1 MEPINTPANFGNQED
16 DSINLKRY
24 LGLFLSNWY
33 LFAISLFISIT
44 IAYSINRYSSKVYT
58 VSSTLMIS
66 EGQNSEGSR
75 IVGSV
80 IPGGDIFNSKENMT
94 NEISILYSF
103 SLSKRVIDSLPEF
116 RISYYGVGRRNIAE
130 TRLYKNAPFKVI
142 TDYLDIQPRGIKVN
156 IKINSASS
164 YLLSIEGKENSEKEM
179 KFGEQYNDHGF
190 NFIIDIRARDN
201 FVFKSG
207 ASNKFYFYFSTSEE
221 LANYFRGT
229 LSVSP
234 IEKDASIIKLTAVG
248 PVPEQEADFLN
259 MLMKVYRTLSLE
271 SKNQT
276 AESTL
281 AFIDSQLGIVSDSL
295 KKAET
300 RLQRLRLENKRI
312 DLSKDGSLL
321 QDRLEKAE
329 NERISLNLQNY
340 YFQYLKEY
348 LESKNESGDIVSP
361 NLAGITEPTL
371 VSLVEELAKQQKLKK
386 DLSLNFS
393 VELAPVTLTS
403 ENINNIRMNLSD
415 NIERSMISVEH
426 LMSDLNDRIAV
437 INKEVAE
444 LPGTERMRI
453 NIQRDFDINNTVYT
467 YLLEKRAETG
477 IAKASN
483 MPDSKII
490 DEANILNSIQ
500 IKPTAR
506 KNNLKALLIGLI
518 FPGVIIFLLYY
529 LNNKIIDSAD
539 VINKTNVPVIGYVS
553 HNSSKIEIP
562 VIDSPKS
569 TLSES
574 FRSIRTTLRYFS
586 VESGH
591 SVIAVTSTISSE
603 GKTFI
608 SINLAAIT
616 ASLGKKVLLIG
627 LDLRRP
633 RIHHLLGI
641 DNTEGLSTYL
651 SGNCK
656 YEDVIKK
663 TEIKNLYFAS
673 SGPVPPNPAEL
684 IEDEKMDAFIAKS
697 KLEFDY
703 IIIDTPPV
711 AIVSD
716 TFLIARFTDINLF
729 VIRQRY
735 SSKNTLEL
743 IQDIYR
749 EGRVKHMAIVIN
761 DISLKGYYG
770 FGIKY
775 GYYKGYGYSYGKNY
789 YGQYSYSKYGFS
801 DKEQGYYNN

>member
-1 MEPINTPANFGNQED
+1 MEPTTTPSNINNPED
-16 DSINLKRY
+16 DSLNIKRY
-24 LGLFLSNWY
+24 LGLFMSNWY

-44 IAYSINRYSSKVYT
+44 IAYSINRYSSKIYT

-66 EGQNSEGSR
+66 EAQNSEGNR

-80 IPGGDIFNSKENMT
+80 IPGGDIFNSKANMT
-94 NEISILYSF
+94 NEISILTSF

-116 RISYYGVGRRNIAE
+116 RVSYYGVGRRNIAE
-130 TRLYKNAPFKVI
+130 TRLYKNSPFIVT
-142 TDYLDIQPRGIKVN
+142 TDSADLQPNFKVN
-156 IKINSASS
+156 IRIISAGS
-164 YLLSIEGKENSEKEM
+164 YSLSIEGIDGSEIEM
-179 KFGEQYNDHGF
+179 KFGERYTGYGF
-190 NFIIDIRARDN
+190 NFIINIRDRDS
-201 FVFKSG
+201 FMFRPD
-207 ASNKFYFYFSTSEE
+207 ASNKFYFYFSGSEG
-221 LANYFRGT
+221 LANYYRGS
-229 LSVSP
+229 LSVVP
-234 IEKDASIIKLTAVG
+234 IDKDASIIKLTEIG
-248 PVPEQEADFLN
+248 LVPEQEADYLN
-259 MLMKVYRTLSLE
+259 MLMKVYRNLSLE

-281 AFIDSQLGIVSDSL
+281 AFIDRQLGIVSDSL
-295 KKAET
+295 KKAEKK
-300 RLQRLRLENKRI
+300 LQKLRLENKLV

-321 QDRLEKAE
+321 QGRLEKEE
-329 NERISLNLQNY
+329 NERIALELQNY

-348 LESKNESGDIVSP
+348 LDSKNESGDIVSP
-361 NLAGITEPTL
+361 NTAGIVEPTL
-371 VSLVEELAKQQKLKK
+371 LSLVEELGRQQKLRNE
-386 DLSLNFS
+386 LLVNLS
-393 VELAPVTLTS
+393 VELPPVSLAS
-403 ENINNIRMNLSD
+403 ENINKIKANLSD
-415 NIERSMISVEH
+415 NIKSSLFNIKHLISEV
-426 LMSDLNDRIAV
+426 NARIAT
-437 INKEVAE
+437 INSEAAE
-444 LPGTERMRI
+444 LPGTESKRI

-490 DEANILNSIQ
+490 DEANILNSVQ
-500 IKPTAR
+500 IKPTVR
-506 KNNLKALLIGLI
+506 KNELKAVLIGLI
-518 FPGVIIFLLYY
+518 LPGLIIFLLYY

-539 VINKTNVPVIGYVS
+539 VVNKTNVPIIGYVS
-553 HNSSKIEIP
+553 HSNSKVEIP

-569 TLSES
+569 TLAES

-586 VESGH
+586 VESGR
-591 SVIAVTSTISSE
+591 SVITVTSTISSE

-616 ASLGKKVLLIG
+616 ATLGKKVLLIG

-633 RIHHLLGI
+633 RIHELLGM

-651 SGNCK
+651 SGNCA
-656 YEDVIKK
+656 YENVIKE
-663 TEIKNLYFAS
+663 TSVKNLYFAS

-684 IEDEKMDAFIAKS
+684 IEDEKMDAFIAKA
-697 KLEFDY
+697 KLEYDY

-711 AIVSD
+711 AVVSD

-743 IQDIYR
+743 VQSLYQ
-749 EGRVKHMAIVIN
+749 EGRLKRMAIVMN

-775 GYYKGYGYSYGKNY
+775 GYYKGYGYSYGKDY

-801 DKEQGYYNN
+801 DKEHGYYNT

>member
-1 MEPINTPANFGNQED
+1 MEPTNTPSNINNQDD
-16 DSINLKRY
+16 DSINIKRY
-24 LGLFLSNWY
+24 LGLFMSNWY
-33 LFAISLFISIT
+33 LFAVSLFISMT
-44 IAYSINRYSSKVYT
+44 IAYSINRYSSRIYT

-66 EGQNSEGSR
+66 EGQNSEGNR
-75 IVGSV
+75 IVSSV

-94 NEISILYSF
+94 NEISILTSF

-116 RISYYGVGRRNIAE
+116 MVSYYGVGRRNISE
-130 TRLYKNAPFKVI
+130 TRLYKNSPFIVM
-142 TDYLDIQPRGIKVN
+142 TDSADMQPRNFKVN
-156 IKINSASS
+156 IRIISAGS
-164 YLLSIEGKENSEKEM
+164 YLLSIEGIEHSEKEV
-179 KFGEQYNDHGF
+179 KFGERYIGHGF
-190 NFIIDIRARDN
+190 NFIIDLRDRGN
-201 FVFKSG
+201 FTLKSG
-207 ASNKFYFYFSTSEE
+207 SSNKFYFYFSGSEE
-221 LANYFRGT
+221 LANYYRGA
-229 LSVSP
+229 LSVVP
-234 IEKDASIIKLTAVG
+234 IDKDASIIKLTEIG
-248 PVPEQEADFLN
+248 LVPEQEVYFLN
-259 MLMKVYRTLSLE
+259 MLMKVYRNLSLE

-281 AFIDSQLGIVSDSL
+281 AFIDRQLGIVSDSL
-295 KKAET
+295 KKAEN
-300 RLQRLRLENKRI
+300 RLQRLRLENKLV

-321 QDRLEKAE
+321 QGRLEKEE
-329 NERISLNLQNY
+329 NEKISLELQNY

-348 LESKNESGDIVSP
+348 LDSKNESGDIVSP
-361 NLAGITEPTL
+361 NTAGISEPTL
-371 VSLVEELAKQQKLKK
+371 LSLVEELAKQQKLRNELLVNLSV
-386 DLSLNFS
+386 DLPPVSL
-393 VELAPVTLTS
+393 AS
-403 ENINNIRMNLSD
+403 ENINKIRMNLSE
-415 NIERSMISVEH
+415 NIKSSMFNIKHLISEI
-426 LMSDLNDRIAV
+426 NDRITL
-437 INKEVAE
+437 INSEAAE
-444 LPGTERMRI
+444 LPGTESKRI

-490 DEANILNSIQ
+490 DEANILNAVQ
-500 IKPTAR
+500 IKPTVR
-506 KNNLKALLIGLI
+506 KNDLKALIIGLI
-518 FPGVIIFLLYY
+518 LPALIIFLLYY

-539 VINKTNVPVIGYVS
+539 VVNKTNVPIIGYVS

-586 VESGH
+586 VESGR

-616 ASLGKKVLLIG
+616 ATLGKKVLLIG

-633 RIHHLLGI
+633 RIHELLGI
-641 DNTEGLSTYL
+641 DNDEGLSTYL
-651 SGNCK
+651 SGNCG
-656 YEDVIKK
+656 YEDVIKE
-663 TEIKNLYFAS
+663 TTIKNLYFAS

-684 IEDEKMDAFIAKS
+684 IEDEKMDAFIAKA
-697 KLEFDY
+697 KLEYDY

-711 AIVSD
+711 AVVSD

-743 IQDIYR
+743 IQALYQ
-749 EGRVKHMAIVIN
+749 EGRLKHMAIVMN

-770 FGIKY
+770 YGIKY
-775 GYYKGYGYSYGKNY
+775 GYYKGYGYSYGKDY
-789 YGQYSYSKYGFS
+789 YGQYSYSKYGFT
-801 DKEQGYYNN
+801 DKEHGYYNT